1 MPSNAGRTGSG
12 RSEACGPQAGAQLPR
27 CWEGVIVSDGTIL
40 FSGSIFSVER
50 VPAARG
56 RDWQVVRN
64 RKAAAVVATVADR
77 VVLVDQFRPAVGR
90 RLLELPAG
98 HVDSGEIPLAAAKR
112 ELAEETGFSGGEWS
126 LTARILT
133 SPGFCDE
140 EVFLFRAVD
149 PSAGLPHPDQS
160 EQLAVHLLQR
170 STVRDMLSTGKIP
183 DGKTMLGLTLWIAET
198 SARVCSSGAGDPAG
212 CGRAGPTG
220 VE

>member
-1 MPSNAGRTGSG
+1 M
-12 RSEACGPQAGAQLPR
+12 
-27 CWEGVIVSDGTIL
+27 IVSDGTVL
-40 FSGSIFSVER
+40 FSGSIFSVEC
-50 VPAARG
+50 VAAAQG

-98 HVDSGEIPLAAAKR
+98 HVDSGEIPLAAARR
-112 ELAEETGFSGGEWS
+112 ELAEETGFFGGEWS
-126 LTARILT
+126 LTAQILT

-149 PSAGLPHPDQS
+149 PSAGRAHPDQG

-170 STVRDMLSTGKIP
+170 STVRDMLISGEIP

-198 SARVCSSGAGDPAG
+198 SAQACASGTGEPAG
-212 CGRAGPTG
+212 CGRAGPTE
-220 VE
+220 VK